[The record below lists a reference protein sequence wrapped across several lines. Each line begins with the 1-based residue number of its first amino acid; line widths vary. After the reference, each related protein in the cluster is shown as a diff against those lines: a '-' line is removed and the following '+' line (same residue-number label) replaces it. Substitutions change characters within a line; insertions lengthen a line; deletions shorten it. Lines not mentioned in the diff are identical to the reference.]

1 MDWFDNWPKSSPRC
15 RSRLFGF
22 GLFWKVWQNFWP
34 WRLASIFCFLQTLP
48 FLCVGCGK
56 LYWNASGPLY
66 RSWSDRLV
74 EYILPCSGIEIT
86 PEYKVA
92 KFLGETDEAM
102 GTLCLLQTT
111 RFFSV
116 FNLQFFEN
124 NFCVNINQK
133 KKEKQGTQITL
144 LLDITTS
151 GHDIQRELFQQIMEN
166 FISIRVW
173 LENEVKSLQHM
184 PRRTTFE
191 RVHKHHAYDE
201 YVYSMPHPYA
211 TLVP

>member
-34 WRLASIFCFLQTLP
+34 WRLTSIFCFLQTLP

-56 LYWNASGPLY
+56 RDWNASGPLY

-111 RFFSV
+111 RFFPFSIC
-116 FNLQFFEN
+116 
-124 NFCVNINQK
+124 NFLKTIFVLISTKRK
-133 KKEKQGTQITL
+133 KKSKELKSRFCLTSQRQGTTFKENYFNKLWRI
-144 LLDITTS
+144 
-151 GHDIQRELFQQIMEN
+151 LFQLGCGWKTKSNPCSICHGEQHLKGCINIMPLTST
-166 FISIRVW
+166 FTAC
-173 LENEVKSLQHM
+173 LT
-184 PRRTTFE
+184 RTQ
-191 RVHKHHAYDE
+191 
-201 YVYSMPHPYA
+201 P
-211 TLVP
+211 